1 MDNHAHAA
9 LRTRYF
15 RFFRHQN
22 LLSDLVRRRQCWL
35 EHPAGSGDER
45 MPLKIALPGR
55 SAEFAAQ
62 LWVFGQSLQSTD
74 QSVDVTRR
82 NEGRDIFGA
91 QNVANA
97 WEVRHDDGQTGGHIF
112 QQLQRRGD

>member
-35 EHPAGSGDER
+35 EHPAGSGDEQVPGHGAGSSFELR
-45 MPLKIALPGR
+45 FPATWVVETRPGAEETPAALP
-55 SAEFAAQ
+55 
-62 LWVFGQSLQSTD
+62 
-74 QSVDVTRR
+74 
-82 NEGRDIFGA
+82 
-91 QNVANA
+91 
-97 WEVRHDDGQTGGHIF
+97 
-112 QQLQRRGD
+112 